1 MRGSPRWLSRALT
14 GLLLI
19 TGAVVVPAGT
29 ARAQTCSTTLPHP
42 DGYGITC
49 VSVDRHLQD
58 NGSELRDITMTSTAI
73 FQASGG
79 TPAIDPLARP
89 ITVRIYLPKDY
100 DPARS
105 TRYRSLYLLNG
116 GGDNYDEWT
125 TKTDLVSLVEQARA
139 YDGIV
144 VMPTGGMT
152 GWYSDWV
159 GRTDGYFAP
168 KWETYHIAQLIPWID
183 ANFNTIAN
191 RSGRGLAGL
200 SMGGFGT
207 LKYAA
212 AHPDVFSV
220 IGAFSPGIDLRGMP
234 AQRTI
239 SDSMWA
245 SGAAIMPLTDWGAFR
260 VNKYEGGILVLDQDK
275 QRRYRL
281 ETLFGPYTSTVF
293 NGKTVDDWPSANP
306 AELVTQG
313 KYAPYSGRFGLY
325 AGGCKALPGAP
336 GNPELADGHHPA
348 PDECAY
354 NSAAHDDALTVDE
367 SILGSYASDFDKTLT
382 SLGVNHRY
390 CYGTGGHDWNSWPDD
405 LVDFL
410 QYAYGTAPAHC
421 PNA

>member
-1 MRGSPRWLSRALT
+1 MRRSPRWLASALA

-19 TGAVVVPAGT
+19 AGAVVVPA
-29 ARAQTCSTTLPHP
+29 AAAQAAACSTTILPQP

-49 VSVDRHLQD
+49 VSVARHPQS
-58 NGSELRDITMTSTAI
+58 NGSELRDITMTSTAV

-79 TPAIDPLARP
+79 TPTISPLAHP
-89 ITVRIYLPKDY
+89 ITVRIYLPRGY

-116 GGDNYDEWT
+116 GGDDYDEWT
-125 TKTDLVSLVEQARA
+125 TKADLVSLVASVPA

-152 GWYSDWV
+152 GWYSDWA

-168 KWETYHIAQLIPWID
+168 KWETYHISQLIPWID
-183 ANFNTIAN
+183 ANFNTIAS
-191 RSGRGLAGL
+191 RSGRGLAGI

-220 IGAFSPGIDLRGMP
+220 IGAISPGTDLRALA

-239 SDSMWA
+239 SNSMWL
-245 SGAAIMPLTDWGAFR
+245 SGAAITLADLGAYR
-260 VNKYEGGILVLDQDK
+260 VNKYENGILVLDQDQ

-281 ETLFGPYTSTVF
+281 ETLFGPHTTTVV
-293 NGKTVDDWPSANP
+293 NGTPVDDWPSANP
-306 AELVTQG
+306 AELLTQG
-313 KYAPYSGRFGLY
+313 KYAPYSGKFGLY
-325 AGGCKALPGAP
+325 AGGCADLPGP
-336 GNPELADGHHPA
+336 PNQPEYANGHQPA
-348 PDECAY
+348 PAECAY
-354 NSAAHDDALTVDE
+354 DTTADADAPMAGE
-367 SILGSYASDFDKTLT
+367 PMLGAYASVFDTTLT
-382 SLGVNHRY
+382 SLGVSHRY
-390 CYGTGGHDWNSWPDD
+390 CYGTGGHDWNSWPAT

-410 QYAYGTAPAHC
+410 QYAYGTAPAYC